1 MDLNLLEYE
10 KRLKSENR
18 EEREKAL
25 KELITYGINN
35 LDQKTLEEYA
45 KKHVDLVRVF
55 KEQAHLND
63 SLAPATSLAIA
74 SVLQACWED
83 VEHILKHPSIIL
95 NELGPKADYIRK
107 NQDALEWFYTQFK
120 FIYYYLYIL
129 TWNVTCPRCGKRVL
143 FTEPSFVPVE
153 DKNGRLVK
161 VMHTKCAI
169 EELNS
174 IKQYREMTAK
184 IAEQKVRKVQ
194 KI

>member
-10 KRLKSENR
+10 KRLKSEDR
-18 EEREKAL
+18 KERQKAL

-35 LDQKTLEEYA
+35 LDQNTLEDYA

-83 VEHILKHPSIIL
+83 VEHLLKHPSIIL

-107 NQDALEWFYTQFK
+107 NQDALEWFYNQFK
-120 FIYYYLYIL
+120 QLYYFLYIL
-129 TWNVTCPRCGKRVL
+129 TWNVTCSRCGKRVL
-143 FTEPSFVPVE
+143 FTEPSFVAVE

-161 VMHTKCAI
+161 VMHTKCAL

-174 IKQYREMTAK
+174 IPQYREMTAK